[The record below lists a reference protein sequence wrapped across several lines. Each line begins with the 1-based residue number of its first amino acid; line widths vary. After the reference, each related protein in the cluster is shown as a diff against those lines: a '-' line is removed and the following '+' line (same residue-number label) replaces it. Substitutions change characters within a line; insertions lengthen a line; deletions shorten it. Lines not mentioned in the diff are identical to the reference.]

1 MESVPIVAVVVL
13 ASVGAIEVMVVGKV
27 VVGLVV

>member
-1 MESVPIVAVVVL
+1 MESVLIVAVVVL
-13 ASVGAIEVMVVGKV
+13 ASVGAIEVMAVGKV